1 MTCTHTWQIEFLDAS
16 TTTDLTSSVLGF
28 SIHQNADIGR
38 MATFGGYISL
48 DNTGNLFTPSGGG
61 TYQNFTWFNKIIR
74 VTCDINDGSTTTT
87 ADVAYMVVIDM
98 DFKDDGSNATLMLTL
113 ADPFTF
119 AGRDAV
125 TAVDETSA
133 SYGTLDAISQ
143 NLING
148 VPSGVDAVPFP
159 KFGATNA
166 TVCAVTKQNNV
177 DPAETAT
184 YPIGYSGIIDTFD
197 DGTARDYISNQVLPS
212 GPAVLFPT
220 TATYD
225 GSAAK
230 WTLNAAYLNRL
241 LTKETVS
248 STNYYR
254 LFELTGDKTADK
266 FPVRNV
272 STQYNTVDT
281 VNQAQIQGNLP
292 ASGSAATFVNDTT
305 SQDTLG
311 IRSVTY
317 SKTIGYIFGG
327 VTDTEKAKIGN
338 FWIKRFADVQFTAQT
353 ATLTLEAVNEQM
365 DSSSRQNYADFL
377 SVSTCLWSVASVT
390 FTPTGA
396 SSASTYQSVI
406 TGRQIHVTPTSSTI
420 TLRLATAND
429 NQSLTLDDAN
439 IGVLGTNR
447 LG

>member
-1 MTCTHTWQIEFLDAS
+1 MTCTHTWQIEFLDAAG
-16 TTTDLTSSVLGF
+16 TTDLTSSVLGF

-61 TYQNFTWFNKIIR
+61 TYQNFTWFNKIVKIS
-74 VTCDINDGSTTTT
+74 CDINDGATTT
-87 ADVAYMVVIDM
+87 AAEVAYMVVIDM
-98 DFKDDGSNATLMLTL
+98 NFTDDGSNATLMLTL

-125 TAVDETSA
+125 TEVDEASA

-143 NLING
+143 DIING

-159 KFGATNA
+159 KFGATNS
-166 TVCAVTKQNNV
+166 TVCAINKQNNV
-177 DPAETAT
+177 DPAETAS
-184 YPIGYSGIIDTFD
+184 YPIGYSGIITTFD

-212 GPAVLFPT
+212 GPAVCFPT
-220 TATYD
+220 IADYSPSAGRYTLTAV
-225 GSAAK
+225 
-230 WTLNAAYLNRL
+230 YLNRL

-248 STNYYR
+248 STDYYR

-292 ASGSAATFVNDTT
+292 ASGSGATFVNDTT
-305 SQDTLG
+305 SQDTMG

-317 SKTIGYIFGG
+317 SKTIGYVFGG

-338 FWIKRFADVQFTAQT
+338 FWIKRFADVKFTAQT
-353 ATLTLEAVNEQM
+353 ATLTLEAIDEQM

-390 FTPTGA
+390 FTPTG
-396 SSASTYQSVI
+396 SESDSTYQSVI

-429 NQSLTLDDAN
+429 NQSLKLDNAN

-447 LG
+447 VG

>member
-1 MTCTHTWQIEFLDAS
+1 
-16 TTTDLTSSVLGF
+16 
-28 SIHQNADIGR
+28 

-61 TYQNFTWFNKIIR
+61 TYQNFTWFNKIVKIS
-74 VTCDINDGSTTTT
+74 CDINDGATTT
-87 ADVAYMVVIDM
+87 AAEVAYMVVIDM
-98 DFKDDGSNATLMLTL
+98 NFTDDGSNATLMLTL

-125 TAVDETSA
+125 TEVDEGSA

-143 NLING
+143 DIING

-159 KFGATNA
+159 KFGAANA
-166 TVCAVTKQNNV
+166 TVCAVTKHNNV
-177 DPAETAT
+177 DPAETAN
-184 YPIGYSGIIDTFD
+184 YPIGYSGIITTFD

-212 GPAVLFPT
+212 GPAVCFPT
-220 TATYD
+220 IADYSPSAGRYTLTAV
-225 GSAAK
+225 
-230 WTLNAAYLNRL
+230 YLNRL

-248 STNYYR
+248 STDYYR

-292 ASGSAATFVNDTT
+292 ASGSGATFVNDTT
-305 SQDTLG
+305 SQDTMG

-317 SKTIGYIFGG
+317 SKTIGYVFGG

-338 FWIKRFADVQFTAQT
+338 FWIKRFAEVKFTAQT
-353 ATLTLEAVNEQM
+353 ATLTLEAIDEQM

-390 FTPTGA
+390 FTPTG
-396 SSASTYQSVI
+396 SGSDSTYQSVI

-429 NQSLTLDDAN
+429 NQSLKLDNAN
-439 IGVLGTNR
+439 IGALGTNR
-447 LG
+447 VG